1 MTQYRELSEEVD
13 MWFKSKSKQKFE
25 EIEKKA
31 SEQLQRAMS
40 LVSRTEQQIRE
51 QDSYIKYLENLLR
64 ENKVTF

>member
-1 MTQYRELSEEVD
+1 
-13 MWFKSKSKQKFE
+13 MWFKSKSKEKFE
-25 EIEKKA
+25 ETEKKE

-40 LVSRTEQQIRE
+40 LISRTEQQIRE